1 MGGACTFST
10 LTGQRKSIGFSSV
23 SHTKIA
29 CCIDDKFEST
39 HCHRLKGKYAFGGF
53 ISRQCRK
60 SPEGGERVSEG
71 RGVTLVNLG
80 KNILTTLGARTM
92 VLALALISSIVLARM
107 LGPEGRGLFA
117 LVLLLP
123 DLARSF
129 GLFGFEQANTVY
141 AGLEP
146 ENRRALVGQSTI
158 IGTLLGGGI
167 AVACIAFLAFGAPGS
182 QTLVHGPLWLYVL
195 PLAVIPCALVCEYW
209 GAVIRGTNRIAL
221 SNALEVG
228 SKAASLVLVVVF
240 VGWLG
245 LDVAGAVSAD
255 IIVNVAGLLLM
266 ALVLKYVDLWG
277 RPSFDWSLWK
287 RTARFAL
294 PAHCSTVM
302 TYLNYR
308 VDQFI
313 IAVFLPPEQLAYYVI
328 SVGLAE
334 RLWMLTGAV
343 AGPLLPHLTNSPNR
357 DPAVAA
363 IISRHVM
370 VWTGAACFIVFVFAD
385 FAVQL
390 LYSAEFSPSVA
401 PLRWLLPGIITLSV
415 GKVLVAEL
423 LARKKSIYTLWI
435 SVVTALLNV
444 VGNVLLI
451 PSMGI
456 SGAAL
461 ASTVSYTLSSALLV
475 WCYLRET
482 GVPWN
487 TLLPR
492 LSDVQLYLSLGRR
505 AAHLVLARTA
515 AVTKVQL

>member
-1 MGGACTFST
+1 MKQVPCNVTLEKTGSCRTRAGG
-10 LTGQRKSIGFSSV
+10 
-23 SHTKIA
+23 
-29 CCIDDKFEST
+29 
-39 HCHRLKGKYAFGGF
+39 
-53 ISRQCRK
+53 
-60 SPEGGERVSEG
+60 EG
-71 RGVTLVNLG
+71 RGATLVNLT
-80 KNILTTLGARTM
+80 KNILTTLGARIM
-92 VLALALISSIVLARM
+92 ILALALVSSIVLARM

-117 LVLLLP
+117 LVLLVP

-129 GLFGFEQANTVY
+129 GRFGFDEANTVY

-146 ENRRALVGQSTI
+146 EKSRALVGQSTV
-158 IGTLLGGGI
+158 IGTVLGGGI
-167 AVACIAFLAFGAPGS
+167 AIACIAFFAFGAPGF
-182 QTLVHGPLWLYVL
+182 QTLVRGPLWLYVL

-209 GAVIRGTNRIAL
+209 GAVVRGKNRIAL

-228 SKAASLVLVVVF
+228 TKMASLALVVVF

-255 IIVNVAGLLLM
+255 IIVNVAGVLLM

-294 PAHCSTVM
+294 PTHCSTVM

-308 VDQFI
+308 LDQFI
-313 IAVFLPPEQLAYYVI
+313 IAMLLPPEQLGYYAI

-343 AGPLLPHLTNSPNR
+343 AAPLLPHLTNSPNR

-363 IISRHVM
+363 VVSRHVL
-370 VWTGAACFIVFVFAD
+370 VWTAGACFLVFVFAD
-385 FAVQL
+385 FAVRL

-401 PLRWLLPGIITLSV
+401 PLRWLLPGILTLSV

-423 LARKKSIYTLWI
+423 IARKKIMYMLLI
-435 SVVTALLNV
+435 SMGAAVMNV
-444 VGNVLLI
+444 AGNVMLI
-451 PSMGI
+451 PQMGI
-456 SGAAL
+456 AGAAL
-461 ASTVSYTLSSALLV
+461 ASTISYTITSALLV
-475 WCYLRET
+475 WCYVRET
-482 GVPWN
+482 GVQWS

-492 LSDVQLYLSLGRR
+492 MSDFQIYLSLSRR
-505 AAHLVLARTA
+505 VANLTLARIA
-515 AVTKVQL
+515 PVRKV